1 MEPPFLHE
9 LNNLYQKKK
18 HLLSFHCMPYGS
30 HLGILEDKVTVSV
43 LKTVIGENMCNSEN
57 PVIHFLI

>member
-1 MEPPFLHE
+1 
-9 LNNLYQKKK
+9 
-18 HLLSFHCMPYGS
+18 MPYGS

-43 LKTVIGENMCNSEN
+43 LKKTVIGENMCNSEN